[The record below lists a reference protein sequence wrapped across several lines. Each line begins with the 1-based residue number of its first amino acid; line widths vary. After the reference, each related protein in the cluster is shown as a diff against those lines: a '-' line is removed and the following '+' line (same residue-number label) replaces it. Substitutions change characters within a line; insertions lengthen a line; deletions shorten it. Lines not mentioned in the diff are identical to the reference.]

1 MKVICK
7 EKGDFTEISVE
18 TEDFVEQEA
27 GGQFGFRCVSRKT
40 YFMNDR
46 THILTP
52 VYFRTS
58 LNAFVN

>member
-1 MKVICK
+1 M
-7 EKGDFTEISVE
+7 GSFLEISVE
-18 TEDFVEQEA
+18 TEGFVEQEA

-40 YFMNDR
+40 YYMSQK

-52 VYFRTS
+52 VYFRTR